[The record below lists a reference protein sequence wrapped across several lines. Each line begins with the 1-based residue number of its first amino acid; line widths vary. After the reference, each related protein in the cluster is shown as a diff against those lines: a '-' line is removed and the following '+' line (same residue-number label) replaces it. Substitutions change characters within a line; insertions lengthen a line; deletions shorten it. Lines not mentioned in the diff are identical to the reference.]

1 MSFTEK
7 QLSARDELTLPLL
20 TRRPVRGYTVK
31 RPEGG
36 ARRQGQERAEDDL
49 DMSTIVCKFG
59 GSSLAD
65 AGGFE
70 KAKNILLADARR
82 RYVVPSAPGR
92 RFDGDDKVTDLLYRC
107 YQRVER
113 GESCAEEFAKVAD
126 RYRQIA
132 RELGLAFD
140 LEALLEST
148 CREIERVRTPDF
160 AASRGEYL
168 NGVLLAN
175 YLGWDFI
182 DAARVVRFDK
192 QGAFAAEW
200 TNRTMREEL
209 KNHERAVIPGFYG
222 AFPDG
227 GVRTFSRGGSDISGA
242 LVARAAEAELYE
254 NWTDVSGFLMADPR
268 IVENPAGI
276 ERLTYRELREL
287 SYMGATVLHEDAIFP
302 VHKAGIPTN
311 IRNTNDPD
319 HPGTMIVDAVRDVR
333 YRYPITGIAGHKNFS
348 LISIEKAMMNAE
360 LGFGRRVLQAVE
372 ENGISFEHLPTGI
385 DTMCV
390 VCHERALD
398 GKRDKL
404 VHRIYELT
412 DPDSVEIHS
421 GLALIATV
429 GRGMVRSKGTS
440 ARLFNALQRAG
451 INVRMIDQ
459 GSSELNIIVGVDNL
473 DFENAVRAIYR
484 AFVTEFDRERA

>member
-1 MSFTEK
+1 MKEIRVS
-7 QLSARDELTLPLL
+7 
-20 TRRPVRGYTVK
+20 
-31 RPEGG
+31 
-36 ARRQGQERAEDDL
+36 
-49 DMSTIVCKFG
+49 KFG

-65 AGGFE
+65 AGQF
-70 KAKNILLADARR
+70 AKVREILLSNPSR
-82 RYVVPSAPGR
+82 RYVVPSAPGKR
-92 RFDGDDKVTDLLYRC
+92 AANDEKITDMLYECHRLA
-107 YQRVER
+107 QAGEDFSALFER
-113 GESCAEEFAKVAD
+113 IAD
-126 RYRQIA
+126 RYRSIA
-132 RELGLAFD
+132 DSLSLDVPLEELFKTVRAG
-140 LEALLEST
+140 
-148 CREIERVRTPDF
+148 IENSERPDY

-168 NGVLLAN
+168 NGILLSA

-182 DAARVVRFDK
+182 DAADGILFDADGKLDQNATQDALSALLREHEYAVV
-192 QGAFAAEW
+192 
-200 TNRTMREEL
+200 
-209 KNHERAVIPGFYG
+209 PGFYG
-222 AFPDG
+222 SMPDG
-227 GVRTFSRGGSDISGA
+227 TVHTFSRGGSDISGA
-242 LVARAAEAELYE
+242 IVARAAHADLYE
-254 NWTDVSGFLMADPR
+254 NWTDVNGCLMADPR
-268 IVENPAGI
+268 IVRDPKPI
-276 ERLTYRELREL
+276 RHVTYRELREL
-287 SYMGATVLHEDAIFP
+287 SYMGASVLHEEAIFP
-302 VHKAGIPTN
+302 VRMAGIPTN
-311 IRNTNDPD
+311 IRNTNAPEE
-319 HPGTMIVDAVRDVR
+319 PGTLISHDAEDMDNDYV
-333 YRYPITGIAGHKNFS
+333 ITGIAGSKDFA
-348 LISIEKAMMNAE
+348 IVTVEKAMMNAE

-390 VCHERALD
+390 VCHERALE